1 MNENFPFLLEPQ
13 FANLQNGTAVRTYL
27 VLVLQRLRETG
38 TQSSQ
43 EGWYLAGG
51 WRQPVRGTVRPRPL
65 STELGQGTGNS
76 LPGVPEPN
84 KLWSPA
90 AWIHGLARPLT
101 AFVALGKFLNFP
113 VSLFS
118 YL

>member
-13 FANLQNGTAVRTYL
+13 LANLQNGTASRTYPE
-27 VLVLQRLRETG
+27 LVLQRLRETG

-51 WRQPVRGTVRPRPL
+51 WRQPVRGWPRPL

-84 KLWSPA
+84 TLWSPA
-90 AWIHGLARPLT
+90 AWIRGLARPLT